1 MTEMPGAEPAAG
13 PLVGDGP
20 LARAGLSHVL
30 FSDGSVGVGITRMPV
45 ADARWSAATTIG
57 DDHHVVYSYTPLCV
71 GFEGAGDYVV
81 TPNEV
86 VCQRAGQVYQRRQL
100 YSGQEL
106 SVFAAVNPAAGHLVG
121 LGWLASPRSPLIAS
135 LPAPLSAGA
144 WRLAH
149 ELAGQPAA
157 RRSDLE
163 YAERAA
169 ALIAATASLLEVQ
182 GPRSGAA
189 RAATVR
195 AHRSLAGAV
204 CEHLATSYADPALPL
219 ARLAAD
225 IGASPYHLSRVFRAV
240 TGQSIHQY
248 RIQLRLRAVLAGLAS
263 GQQVTELAVTCGFA
277 SPSHLSQLFGRYFKI
292 SPSKLRDELLNL
304 RGALPPVDRP
314 ES

>member
-1 MTEMPGAEPAAG
+1 MTEMRGAEPAPG
-13 PLVGDGP
+13 PLVGEGP

-30 FSDGSVGVGITRMPV
+30 FSDGSVGVGITRMP
-45 ADARWSAATTIG
+45 ATDERWSAPTAIG
-57 DDHHVVYSYTPLCV
+57 DYHHVVYSYAPLCV
-71 GFEGAGDYVV
+71 SFDGAGVYVV

-86 VCQRAGQVYQRRQL
+86 VCVRAGQVYQRMQL

-121 LGWLASPRSPLIAS
+121 LSWLAPPGPPLAAS
-135 LPAPLSAGA
+135 LPPPLSAGA

-149 ELAGQPAA
+149 ELQGQPEQ
-157 RRSDLE
+157 RRNDLE

-169 ALIAATASLLEVQ
+169 ALITATASLSVIQ

-195 AHRSLAGAV
+195 AHVSLADAV
-204 CEHLATSYADPALPL
+204 RVHLASSYTDPALPL
-219 ARLAAD
+219 GRLAAD

-248 RIQLRLRAVLAGLAS
+248 RMQLRLRAVLAGLAS

-277 SPSHLSQLFGRYFKI
+277 SPSHLSQLFGRYFEI
-292 SPSKLRDELLNL
+292 PPSKLRGELLHF
-304 RGALPPVDRP
+304 RGA
-314 ES
+314 